1 MNEQKTIQWFEKLK
15 TDDSGK
21 ESLKKGASLTK
32 KKLKAIRKDLG
43 FEKHVEESYRWINEI
58 AIALGDENRPDVAY
72 HALRGVLFALRN
84 RMVPVEV
91 FQLSAQ
97 LPLHIRG
104 IFFEGYNL
112 KDKPQKYHT
121 SDFLE
126 FIENEL
132 GPKNP
137 HDPRKAFEAV
147 LKTLYNHV
155 SLGELR
161 DIYATMP
168 KDLQEMWDEAVK
180 TIIPE

>member
-1 MNEQKTIQWFEKLK
+1 MTEHKTVHWFEKLK
-15 TDDSGK
+15 ADDGTK
-21 ESLKKGASLTK
+21 ESLRKGASLTK
-32 KKLKAIRKDLG
+32 KRLKTIRKDLG

-58 AIALGDENRPDVAY
+58 TLALDNENRPDLAY
-72 HALRGVLFALRN
+72 HALRGVLFALRD

-104 IFFEGYNL
+104 IFFEGYTL
-112 KDKPQKYHT
+112 KNKPHKYHKT
-121 SDFLE
+121 EFLE

-132 GPKNP
+132 GPNNP
-137 HDPRKAFEAV
+137 HTALEAFEAV
-147 LKTLYNHV
+147 LKTLYNHI

-168 KDLQEMWDEAVK
+168 KDLQAIWDEAVNA
-180 TIIPE
+180 IIPE